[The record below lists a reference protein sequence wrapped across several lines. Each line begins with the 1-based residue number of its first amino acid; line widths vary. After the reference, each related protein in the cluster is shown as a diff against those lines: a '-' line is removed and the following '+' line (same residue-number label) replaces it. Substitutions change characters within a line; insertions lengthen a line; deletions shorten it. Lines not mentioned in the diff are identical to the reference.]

1 MIVNAEGED
10 TGSER
15 GEIHFHAALLDEMM
29 RMLLTSGVLT
39 QAQLNEIETAAAARV
54 GARARTW

>member
-1 MIVNAEGED
+1 MEVNAEGED

-29 RMLLTSGVLT
+29 RMLLASGTLSQT
-39 QAQLNEIETAAAARV
+39 QLNEIEAAAAARV
-54 GARARTW
+54 GAMPRTW